1 MSTDKQSLVKEI
13 LHCLNARRVRATY
26 GAVGGVIDVH
36 PRGVGSYLGAQLR
49 IASDAGDPVTRPELE
64 AALAVLKTDLMERMS
79 SLGWRLVGIV
89 IAANAVL
96 LAAVKLIP

>member
-1 MSTDKQSLVKEI
+1 M
-13 LHCLNARRVRATY
+13 A
-26 GAVGGVIDVH
+26 
-36 PRGVGSYLGAQLR
+36 AQFDTLAAAEA
-49 IASDAGDPVTRPELE
+49 IENAGDPVARPELE

>member
-1 MSTDKQSLVKEI
+1 MAAQFDTL
-13 LHCLNARRVRATY
+13 A
-26 GAVGGVIDVH
+26 GAEAIEN
-36 PRGVGSYLGAQLR
+36 
-49 IASDAGDPVTRPELE
+49 AGDPVARPELE

>member
-1 MSTDKQSLVKEI
+1 MGGILTSTHSAGQDSLMV
-13 LHCLNARRVRATY
+13 
-26 GAVGGVIDVH
+26 
-36 PRGVGSYLGAQLR
+36 AQFR

>member
-1 MSTDKQSLVKEI
+1 MV
-13 LHCLNARRVRATY
+13 A
-26 GAVGGVIDVH
+26 
-36 PRGVGSYLGAQLR
+36 PLR
-49 IASDAGDPVTRPELE
+49 IASDAGDPVTRPGLE

-96 LAAVKLIP
+96 LAAVKQIP

>member
-1 MSTDKQSLVKEI
+1 MAAQFDTLAAAEAI
-13 LHCLNARRVRATY
+13 ENA
-26 GAVGGVIDVH
+26 GIDRKAAKVLA
-36 PRGVGSYLGAQLR
+36 GQLR
-49 IASDAGDPVTRPELE
+49 MASDAGNPVTRPELE
-64 AALAVLKTDLMERMS
+64 AALAVLKTELIDRMS

>member
-1 MSTDKQSLVKEI
+1 MAAQFDTLAAAEAI
-13 LHCLNARRVRATY
+13 ENA
-26 GAVGGVIDVH
+26 GIDRTAAKV
-36 PRGVGSYLGAQLR
+36 LAAQLR

-64 AALAVLKTDLMERMS
+64 GALAVLKTDLMERMS